1 MTKAQDFIKEF
12 APECSGNDLIP
23 FSKVLALM
31 ESFKSH
37 CMIEYLDTL
46 IKPKPSESV
55 ILDAVIDEDKMT
67 LPYKVG
73 DRFTN
78 GWVISN
84 ETSNINFKY
93 VCRSDDGTIRYFS
106 ESELNYFTL
115 IDNDFPHVE
124 HTGI

>member
-46 IKPKPSESV
+46 LKPKPSESV
-55 ILDAVIDEDKMT
+55 IIDAVIDEDKMT

-78 GWVISN
+78 GFSIYGI
-84 ETSNINFKY
+84 T
-93 VCRSDDGTIRYFS
+93 DGGLYLLNDKFGFGRVLM
-106 ESELNYFTL
+106 ESELDHFTL

>member
-1 MTKAQDFIKEF
+1 MTKAQDFIKKY
-12 APECSGNDLIP
+12 APQYEESDTIP
-23 FSKVLALM
+23 HHAVLALM

-46 IKPKPSESV
+46 IKTKPSESV

-73 DRFTN
+73 DSFTN
-78 GWVISN
+78 GFSIYGI
-84 ETSNINFKY
+84 T
-93 VCRSDDGTIRYFS
+93 DGGLYLLNDKFGFGRVLM
-106 ESELNYFTL
+106 ESELDHFTL